1 MITTPTLLRIAS
13 IVTLVL
19 AAGHTFGGMQSWSPP
34 GETAVLQA
42 MRSFRFDAG
51 GVSRTYWD
59 FYISFGLSISVF
71 LLAQAVVLWQLA
83 TLAKRDLAQ
92 VRPILVVIL
101 IAVIARAVLSWKFKF
116 FLPVPLV
123 LATAIAAC
131 LGLALVSARSRPA
144 SEH

>member
-13 IVTLVL
+13 IVSLVL
-19 AAGHTFGGMQSWSPP
+19 AAGHTLGGMQSWSPP

-59 FYISFGLSISVF
+59 FYIGFGLSISVF

-83 TLAKRDLAQ
+83 TLAKRDLVQ
-92 VRPILVVIL
+92 VRPILVVFL
-101 IAVIARAVLSWKFKF
+101 IAVIANAVLSWKFF
-116 FLPVPLV
+116 FPVPLV
-123 LATAIAAC
+123 LAIAIAAC
-131 LGLALVSARSRPA
+131 LGLTLASARSRPA
-144 SEH
+144 